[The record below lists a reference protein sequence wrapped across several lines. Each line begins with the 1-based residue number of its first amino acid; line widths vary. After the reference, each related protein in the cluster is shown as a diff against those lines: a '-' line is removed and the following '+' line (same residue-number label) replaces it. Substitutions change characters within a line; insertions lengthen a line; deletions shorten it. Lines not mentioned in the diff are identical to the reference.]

1 MLEITMGVF
10 TGLAIYLLLQNRNST
25 GTIILSSL
33 CIVLAFYSKGPVSL
47 FPLITPLV
55 LSISFRDFSI
65 QTVKNNTMLLVST
78 LSFFFIGYF
87 WIDGAEMSW
96 NAYFERQVVKSL
108 DVDLGIR
115 RTFVLERL
123 VMEMLLPIAIAILLR
138 VLGSSR
144 ARESVNKAYYR
155 FLIITG
161 FTAVLP
167 IMVSPKQWTFYIVP
181 SVFYFVLALAL
192 WSFPIVNT
200 LVFRA
205 SLKVRKAFLAA
216 SVLGIIGSTVFSI
229 SEYGNKARDKAWL
242 SDIDSLAV
250 HIPKG
255 ESIAGHSSLSKNW
268 GLLANLVRYHGLSV
282 DFDSIDHQYLIAPLS
297 ERSIPK
303 GFMEIEGEWQKLKL
317 YKKRSDE

>member
-1 MLEITMGVF
+1 
-10 TGLAIYLLLQNRNST
+10 
-25 GTIILSSL
+25 
-33 CIVLAFYSKGPVSL
+33 
-47 FPLITPLV
+47 
-55 LSISFRDFSI
+55 
-65 QTVKNNTMLLVST
+65 
-78 LSFFFIGYF
+78 
-87 WIDGAEMSW
+87 
-96 NAYFERQVVKSL
+96 
-108 DVDLGIR
+108 
-115 RTFVLERL
+115 
-123 VMEMLLPIAIAILLR
+123 
-138 VLGSSR
+138 
-144 ARESVNKAYYR
+144 
-155 FLIITG
+155 
-161 FTAVLP
+161 
-167 IMVSPKQWTFYIVP
+167 
-181 SVFYFVLALAL
+181 LALAL